1 MKTTG
6 ITPAASEF
14 LALRDHD
21 QREAATRPLEDE
33 SERRT
38 WAYWPAPR
46 AGLALGAMSP
56 DQQKLAHHV
65 VADVL
70 SRQAYAK
77 VHAIIALERVLD
89 EIEERHG
96 SRRGLPR
103 DPALYYLTIFGSPSA
118 SEPWSFRFEG
128 HHVSLHIAVAPDEI
142 RCTPC
147 FLGSN
152 PAVVRHNDRVVTRP
166 LGEEEDVARD
176 LIASLDDTQRARAVI
191 EPDAPDDILTTNL
204 PKLDELPNGGG
215 LLALDMGTEQRA
227 LLETLVSVYIERMR
241 SDVAGA
247 EMDRLRAAGLDGIT
261 FAWAGSQERGERH
274 YYRLTGPTFLAEY
287 DNTQDNANHVHAVWR
302 DLERDF
308 GQDLLRAHL
317 ARHHR

>member
-1 MKTTG
+1 
-6 ITPAASEF
+6 
-14 LALRDHD
+14 
-21 QREAATRPLEDE
+21 
-33 SERRT
+33 
-38 WAYWPAPR
+38 
-46 AGLALGAMSP
+46 MSP
-56 DQQKLAHHV
+56 DQQKLAHYV
-65 VADVL
+65 VAEAL
-70 SRQAYAK
+70 SVEAYAK

-89 EIEERHG
+89 ETEQRQG

-103 DPALYYLTIFGSPSA
+103 DPALYYLTIFGKPS
-118 SEPWSFRFEG
+118 STGPWSFRFEG
-128 HHVSLHIAVAPDEI
+128 HHVSLHIAVARDDI

-152 PAVVRHNDRVVTRP
+152 PALVRHDDRVVTRP

-176 LIASLDDTQRARAVI
+176 LLGSLDDAQRARAVI
-191 EPDAPDDILTTNL
+191 SVDAPDDILTTNL

-215 LLALDMGTEQRA
+215 LAAADMGAEQKG
-227 LLETLVSVYIERMR
+227 LLETLVSVYVQRMR

-247 EMDRLRAAGLDGIT
+247 EMDRLRAAGLGSLT
-261 FAWAGSQERGERH
+261 FAWAGSLERCERH

-308 GQDLLRAHL
+308 GADLLRAHL
-317 ARHHR
+317 AQHQH